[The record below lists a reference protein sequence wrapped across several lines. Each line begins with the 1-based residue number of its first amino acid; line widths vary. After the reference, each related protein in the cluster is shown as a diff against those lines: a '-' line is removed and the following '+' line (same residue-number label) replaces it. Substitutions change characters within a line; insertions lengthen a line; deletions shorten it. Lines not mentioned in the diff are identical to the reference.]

1 MALAKQGDSAASIT
15 AFRKALEIDP
25 DDTVAKQNL
34 EQLLNR
40 SESNDDPKQMEITE
54 GYIRE
59 HRFSDAESS
68 LIEYLHARPNSWW
81 GWYALGYSQFGQ
93 QKIGSSIQSL
103 AKSLQLNIKNAE
115 AHKILG
121 RDLMVVGRFDA
132 AQTEFEQGIRLNPQ
146 SAELHYDLGKLFSI
160 NDNWPLAKRELE
172 EAIRIDPSYVEAWDA
187 LGFAAESLGDDAGAI
202 ADYEKAIHLNES
214 RKGRFTSA
222 HINLSAFYN
231 RTEQPGKALE
241 CAKAALELN
250 PRNDRAWFQQAKAYE
265 KLGQLDAAVD
275 SAKRATELNS
285 RASSYYYVLAMLYR
299 RVGKANESRDALAQF
314 TKLDQESSELDKK
327 RRDLDLQGN
336 RGVQQA
342 ARPVGG
348 ERAQ

>member
-1 MALAKQGDSAASIT
+1 M
-15 AFRKALEIDP
+15 
-25 DDTVAKQNL
+25 AKQNL
-34 EQLLNR
+34 ERLANR
-40 SESNDDPKQMEITE
+40 SESGDDPQQVEIVDN
-54 GYIRE
+54 YIRE
-59 HRFSDAESS
+59 SRFSDAESS
-68 LIEYLHARPNSWW
+68 LTQYLRARPNSWW

-93 QKIGSSIQSL
+93 QKIGASIQSL

-121 RDLMVVGRFDA
+121 RDLMVIGRFDA
-132 AQTEFEQGIRLNPQ
+132 ARNEFEQGIRLSPQ

-160 NDNWPLAKRELE
+160 NDDWPRAKHELE
-172 EAIRIDPSYVEAWDA
+172 EALRIDPSYVEAWDA

-202 ADYEKAIHLNES
+202 ADYQKAIHLNES

-222 HINLSAFYN
+222 QVNLSAFYN
-231 RTEQPGKALE
+231 RTEQPDKALE
-241 CAKAALELN
+241 YAKGALELN

-265 KLGQLDAAVD
+265 KLGRLDAAVD
-275 SAKRATELNS
+275 SAKHATELNA

-299 RVGKANESRDALAQF
+299 RIGKTSESRDALAQF
-314 TKLDQESSELDKK
+314 TKLDQESSEIDKK

-336 RGVQQA
+336 RSGQQA